1 VSCNFNTDGCETRP
15 IFFLHHVQLD
25 RLWWE
30 WQQEDP
36 ANRLTEYAGE
46 AFSNTGPERLGTLD
60 DHLMFMGLWDDV
72 KVSKVMRT
80 DTDFLCYRY

>member
-30 WQQEDP
+30 WQQEDL
-36 ANRLTEYAGE
+36 ANRFAGK
-46 AFSNTGPERLGTLD
+46 AFNNTGTERLGTLD
-60 DHLMFMGLWDDV
+60 DHLMCMELWDDV

-80 DTDFLCYRY
+80 DTDFL